1 MNKLSETKRRI
12 ESIQVIRAIAFILI
26 FLSHVELISTGP
38 IGVSLFLVLSGFCM
52 TYAYLDR
59 SEKTPAPS
67 LGNNLKFTWRKL
79 KKLYPLHVVT
89 LLFVA
94 LIVFGG
100 MVLHHASGKELAEQG
115 AYFAANALLLQ
126 SWIPWR
132 DGYFSFNAVSWYLST
147 TAFSYFLFPWVF
159 QAIQSKDHKRI
170 GGIACFTLTWMI
182 FIAVILGIGNQIWG
196 WTNGFLKWVSY
207 ISPFYRAGDFI
218 IGLVAGYL
226 FINFNNNWKRV
237 QYTAAELFVII
248 LMLIQVVLYD
258 KGSIHGTNWT
268 LTLFWLPT
276 SILFIFLFAVQKG
289 AVSQMLTKS
298 KVLIWIGDISAEAFL
313 IHQISIKAAEAI
325 IKNKWVVAFI
335 AFAATLVGTVIWRRI
350 YSRYIGA
357 TDGDGNVCF
366 IENLSEDINP

>member
-1 MNKLSETKRRI
+1 M
-12 ESIQVIRAIAFILI
+12 I
-26 FLSHVELISTGP
+26 FLSHVELVATGP
-38 IGVSLFLVLSGFCM
+38 IGVSLFLLLSGFCM
-52 TYAYLDR
+52 TYAYLGR
-59 SEKTPAPS
+59 PEKTPEPS
-67 LGNNLKFTWRKL
+67 LGNNLKFAWRKL
-79 KKLYPLHVVT
+79 KNLYPLHVVT

-115 AYFAANALLLQ
+115 AYFVANALLLQ

-159 QAIQSKDHKRI
+159 QAIQSRDHKRI
-170 GGIACFTLTWMI
+170 SKLACFTLTGMI
-182 FIAVILGIGNQIWG
+182 SIAVVLGLGNRIWG

-218 IGLVAGYL
+218 VGLVVGYL
-226 FINFNNNWKRV
+226 FINFKNSWRSV
-237 QYTAAELFVII
+237 QYTAAELFVIL
-248 LMLIQVVLYD
+248 LMLIQVVLYAN
-258 KGSIHGTNWT
+258 GAIHGTNWT

-289 AVSQMLTKS
+289 VVSQMLTKS

-313 IHQISIKAAEAI
+313 IHQICIKAAEVLT
-325 IKNKWVVAFI
+325 KNKWVVAVI
-335 AFAATLVGTVIWRRI
+335 AFAATLLGTVIWRRI
-350 YSRYIGA
+350 CKRQIYPRLA
-357 TDGDGNVCF
+357 R
-366 IENLSEDINP
+366 E